1 MWPRLRRGYI
11 VVSQLPCTRR
21 VLKRMHPSVGWV
33 RAAVRCSGMTRVL
46 HELTMFAAGLD
57 WFDPQPDD
65 RLVHTFTSN
74 DPDHLPR
81 FYKQYG
87 DDLPRVQLAGTMPPL
102 PAASGVLAGTAT
114 VPGRPVGLAA
124 VSPLLYLSAGVTRV
138 MRRHGRDY
146 PMRAAGSAGGRFPL
160 ELYLT
165 MPQGVPGDV
174 PAGVH
179 WYHPLD
185 HALVTVGP
193 PPVGADP
200 ALVITGLP
208 WRTGWRYR
216 ERGFRHLYWDA
227 GTVLSHLLALADA
240 LGLRADLYPTFPDAA
255 VGELVG
261 CDGVFEF
268 PLAVLGFG
276 DRPALAA
283 SGPAVRGEL
292 DDDGVAFPLVVAA
305 QRAGDTGVL
314 GTPLPRGSAVAP
326 IDGVGRLDELLL
338 ARSSHRRLDP
348 SRGLPRDAVDGLMRS
363 AMRGVDVPHF
373 VVVND
378 VAGVMPG
385 LYRWPDLDT
394 PLRAGDLRGE
404 LYEASTGQGLPRD
417 ASFVVISAIDGS
429 GLSDRGY
436 RDAQLLAGLV
446 MGRLHILAP
455 TVSAGANGMTFDD
468 VLIPALLGDVAVAD
482 LVCLLWTCVGVPEY
496 QPKPGGSPSAPT
508 TITMVEPR
516 LDDGPTPPSR

>member
-1 MWPRLRRGYI
+1 
-11 VVSQLPCTRR
+11 
-21 VLKRMHPSVGWV
+21 
-33 RAAVRCSGMTRVL
+33 MTRVL
-46 HELTMFAAGLD
+46 HELTMFVPGLD

-87 DDLPRVQLAGTMPPL
+87 DDLPRVRLAGTMPPL

-114 VPGRPVGLAA
+114 ARGCPVGLAA
-124 VSPLLYLSAGVTRV
+124 VSPLLYLSAGITRV
-138 MRRHGRDY
+138 MGRRAGPDY
-146 PMRAAGSAGGRFPL
+146 PMRAAGSAGARFPL

-165 MPQGVPGDV
+165 VPQGGPGDV

-179 WYHPLD
+179 WYHPRD
-185 HALVTVGP
+185 HALVRIGP
-193 PPVGADP
+193 PPIGADP

-216 ERGFRHLYWDA
+216 ERGFRHIYWDA

-268 PLAVLGFG
+268 PVAVLGFG
-276 DRPALAA
+276 DRLALAA
-283 SGPAVRGEL
+283 SGAAVRGEL
-292 DDDGVAFPLVVAA
+292 DDDSIAFPLAVAA
-305 QRAGDTGVL
+305 QRAGDAANL
-314 GTPLPRGSAVAP
+314 GAPLPRGSAVAP
-326 IDGVGRLDELLL
+326 VDGVGRLDELLL

-348 SRGLPRDAVDGLMRS
+348 SGSLPRDAVEGLMRS

-373 VVVND
+373 VAVND
-378 VAGVMPG
+378 VTGVMPG

-394 PLRAGDLRGE
+394 PLRIGDLRGE

-417 ASFVVISAIDGS
+417 AAFVVISAIDGA

-455 TVSAGANGMTFDD
+455 TVRAGANGMTFDD
-468 VLIPALLGDVAVAD
+468 VLIPALLGDVGAAD
-482 LVCLLWTCVGVPEY
+482 LLCLLWTCVGVPEY
-496 QPKPGGSPSAPT
+496 RPKAGGAPSAPT